1 MNTSCNSGLMIIIM
15 DTLKLFLV
23 PVFKNKSPL
32 PQKKGKQQTW
42 RHFLL
47 ARLIASIQNPSAGGS
62 GTSEYWIVQF
72 PLSFCITVLKAT
84 SVLICHACKH
94 LKFDFFS
101 LLCSICKHHYEK
113 VHDRILKLSEHR
125 ALDQSH
131 ENCFSCTF
139 AYNQNK
145 SFTSIFQGD
154 AELLEIETYP

>member
-1 MNTSCNSGLMIIIM
+1 MNTSCNSGLMIIM

-23 PVFKNKSPL
+23 SVFKNKSPL

-94 LKFDFFS
+94 LKFDFFFLTHCAAYANITMKRSMTGFKS
-101 LLCSICKHHYEK
+101 LVNTEHLIRAM
-113 VHDRILKLSEHR
+113 RIVSAVPLHTIRTR
-125 ALDQSH
+125 ALPQ
-131 ENCFSCTF
+131 FSKGMRS
-139 AYNQNK
+139 Y
-145 SFTSIFQGD
+145 
-154 AELLEIETYP
+154 

>member
-62 GTSEYWIVQF
+62 GTSEY
-72 PLSFCITVLKAT
+72 
-84 SVLICHACKH
+84 
-94 LKFDFFS
+94 
-101 LLCSICKHHYEK
+101 
-113 VHDRILKLSEHR
+113 
-125 ALDQSH
+125 
-131 ENCFSCTF
+131 
-139 AYNQNK
+139 
-145 SFTSIFQGD
+145 
-154 AELLEIETYP
+154 